1 LINPVYK
8 TVLTKDT
15 VYATRGIVTSRLAKV
30 IEIMLYGIPI
40 KLGDHVY
47 ELVETEEG
55 GFIPVIVINEE
66 ERLIQGMADMSLQH
80 FSELIAQIPKEEYD
94 KWVTDYAF
102 SKTLMETFC
111 KKRTKVKEV

>member
-8 TVLTKDT
+8 TALTKDT
-15 VYATRGIVTSRLAKV
+15 VYATRGIVKSRLAKV

-40 KLGDHVY
+40 KLEDYVY

-55 GFIPVIVINEE
+55 GFCPVIIINEE
-66 ERLIQGMADMSLQH
+66 ERLIQGMPDMTIQH
-80 FSELIAQIPKEEYD
+80 FSELIAKMPEKEYEE
-94 KWVTDYAF
+94 WVTSYAF

-111 KKRTKVKEV
+111 KKRN